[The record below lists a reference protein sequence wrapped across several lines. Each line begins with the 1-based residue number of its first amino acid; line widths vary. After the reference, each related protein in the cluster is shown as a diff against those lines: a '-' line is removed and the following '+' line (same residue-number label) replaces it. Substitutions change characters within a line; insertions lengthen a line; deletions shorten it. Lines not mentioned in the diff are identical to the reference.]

1 MVPPTYLPPSTSFT
15 PLSGHRYNS
24 QSPINYNRHVQKAW
38 KFNGG
43 VLKITLPLFFQRKK
57 SHWRNPIK
65 VERRTHWFRG
75 HKGGQRPSK
84 SQTVWRWNASQ
95 TYYWGERKTTSH
107 NCLGDG
113 KPFRLPG
120 KDDQRRRRKL
130 HSDDCVCVWKEMQQ
144 DLSPPDSRH
153 DLGWEC
159 FRLWLYLFKRA
170 MKIWTNSLLIALTWM
185 QGFTNI
191 VAVLTFQSQL
201 KAKKKKRGGGEGGGP
216 YCGHLQI

>member
-1 MVPPTYLPPSTSFT
+1 MAPPTYLPPSTSFT

-75 HKGGQRPSK
+75 YKGGQRPSK
-84 SQTVWRWNASQ
+84 SRTVWRWNTSQ

-130 HSDDCVCVWKEMQQ
+130 HSDDCVHVKGDAARPLTSGQQ
-144 DLSPPDSRH
+144 TWSWVLQ
-153 DLGWEC
+153 
-159 FRLWLYLFKRA
+159 
-170 MKIWTNSLLIALTWM
+170 TLTLPL
-185 QGFTNI
+185 Q
-191 VAVLTFQSQL
+191 
-201 KAKKKKRGGGEGGGP
+201 K
-216 YCGHLQI
+216 GHEDMNK